1 MIEMR
6 FNPGLAQEQVD
17 RLAGEV
23 QPYRLPRELSALYR
37 SKNGQPWGQTFFW
50 GCRMLPL
57 DEAIS
62 QWKLLRQ
69 MLAELDLGCPLW
81 FPIAN
86 EGQDYFLAVLDEAE
100 QDTSV
105 VLHFFLQDTT
115 VEVWTPTIAAAVR
128 LAEDGARDDVR
139 GGQSFSTGADESWP
153 ESWQLAVGMT
163 PGSLVLR
170 GADTL
175 LADLRGGRPQGTV
188 VAKVIALAVTGG
200 GCVIEVRDESGT
212 AVVAVPAGRPG
223 GSLLQISNVYEFDL
237 SHGAAQGNL
246 TLLQDVVGNVELV
259 ATALRLVRREPRSKS
274 R

>member
-62 QWKLLRQ
+62 QWKLLRH

-115 VEVWTPTIAAAVR
+115 VKVWTPTIAAAVK
-128 LAEDGARDDVR
+128 LAEDGAREDVR

-153 ESWQLAVGMT
+153 ESWRLAVGMT
-163 PGSLVLR
+163 PGSLALR

>member
-37 SKNGQPWGQTFFW
+37 SKNGQPWGQTYFW

-128 LAEDGARDDVR
+128 LAEDGAREDVR

-163 PGSLVLR
+163 PASLMLR

-188 VAKVIALAVTGG
+188 VAKVIALTVTGG